1 MSQAHIPGHGS
12 RRRTCDRLGLPRPS
26 PVTSGC
32 DTHRMPTLFSRILEG
47 ELPGRF
53 VWQEPEVAAFLSI
66 APLTPGHT
74 LVVPRRE
81 LDQWTDADGELLARC
96 MTVAQA
102 IGRGVKRAWDAPRA
116 GLVIA
121 GFEVPHLHIHVAP
134 AWGMGDLDF
143 SGTEVEKDE
152 AALDEAAVRLRGAL
166 RELGFGAHVPAQT

>member
-1 MSQAHIPGHGS
+1 
-12 RRRTCDRLGLPRPS
+12 
-26 PVTSGC
+26 
-32 DTHRMPTLFSRILEG
+32 MPTLFSRILEG